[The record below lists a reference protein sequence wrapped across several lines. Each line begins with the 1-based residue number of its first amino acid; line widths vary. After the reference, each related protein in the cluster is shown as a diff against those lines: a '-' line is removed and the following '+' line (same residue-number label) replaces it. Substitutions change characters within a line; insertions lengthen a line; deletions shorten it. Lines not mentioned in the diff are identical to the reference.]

1 MTAAPLRPLHFS
13 QKAGP
18 IGIACNSLESGFPV
32 RKMDLDFLGFS
43 RAKRAF
49 SIGCEVPEE
58 KERKIFSAP
67 PPSSNAR
74 SGRVQRTLATEAS
87 GAHDGIVYRV
97 LIFSKL
103 LLQKLSKSENNQAA
117 PGRVASNAGD
127 KGSNR

>member
-1 MTAAPLRPLHFS
+1 LELLAIPWKAAFRS
-13 QKAGP
+13 EKW
-18 IGIACNSLESGFPV
+18 IWISLDSLV
-32 RKMDLDFLGFS
+32 RN
-43 RAKRAF
+43 RAF